1 MQISFLLLELL
12 YFNNNLNIN
21 KGKNITLDEV
31 MMKLDQFDLLCNP
44 KFIHRTEED
53 NKSLHIVNN
62 KYEWNFCKYLYV
74 ENYNAYTNSKKDR
87 REIKEVCHKI
97 SKKFFHYFSNLNRN

>member
-1 MQISFLLLELL
+1 MSFLLFELL
-12 YFNNNLNIN
+12 NFNSNLNIN
-21 KGKNITLDEV
+21 TSKKITLDEV

-53 NKSLHIVNN
+53 NKSLHIVDH

-74 ENYNAYTNSKKDR
+74 ENYNSYTNCKKDR

>member
-62 KYEWNFCKYLYV
+62 KYEWNFCK
-74 ENYNAYTNSKKDR
+74 
-87 REIKEVCHKI
+87 
-97 SKKFFHYFSNLNRN
+97 